1 MTLLLLK
8 KGVSRASPFESFL
21 LSFRQF
27 LKKKIRFGPNKPIY
41 YKKAYHTQHTID
53 RVRKGQEE
61 RKLSKS
67 YLEAIGSP
75 ESHSFP
81 FPFEL
86 TAWDLITRADSM
98 GSPLSI
104 PFSSITSSNQS

>member
-1 MTLLLLK
+1 M
-8 KGVSRASPFESFL
+8 R
-21 LSFRQF
+21 
-27 LKKKIRFGPNKPIY
+27 KPTIHSIPRSHP
-41 YKKAYHTQHTID
+41 KHTID

-98 GSPLSI
+98 RSPLSI
-104 PFSSITSSNQS
+104 PFTSILASKKS